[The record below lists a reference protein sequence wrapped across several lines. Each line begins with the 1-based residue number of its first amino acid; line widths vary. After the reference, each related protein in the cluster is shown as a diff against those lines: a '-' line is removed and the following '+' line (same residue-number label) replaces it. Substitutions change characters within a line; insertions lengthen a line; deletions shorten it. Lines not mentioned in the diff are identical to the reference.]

1 MKLKLFGAAAVV
13 LLLAVKTPVFGG
25 HGPLVGLAA
34 AAVLGMLIWTSLPGG
49 GRDRVLTGHGHGTR
63 KLISRHEGGHAV
75 AAKALGGRVR
85 YAWLTDDSGY
95 VAATLPDSDQTKA
108 VAFLAAGRYAVGT
121 GRGCSADD
129 AAIRKVLREVPST
142 HRAQVKRDGIR
153 LAKRITSSRAGEI
166 KRYARKLDEKGR
178 L

>member
-1 MKLKLFGAAAVV
+1 MRTLAAIAVLV
-13 LLLAVKTPVFGG
+13 AGLLLASRG
-25 HGPLVGLAA
+25 HGGLLVLA
-34 AAVLGMLIWTSLPGG
+34 LIGAWLLAGKSGPALAG
-49 GRDRVLTGHGHGTR
+49 GRFVTGHGHGTR

-108 VAFLAAGRYAVGT
+108 VAFLAAGRHAVGT
-121 GRGCSADD
+121 SRGCSADD
-129 AAIRKVLREVPST
+129 AAIRKVLREVPSKQ
-142 HRAQVKRDGIR
+142 RAQVKRDGIR

-166 KRYARKLDEKGR
+166 RRYARKLDEKGR